1 MEWSWRTVLIL
12 IGLVTMVAILIDGF
26 RRMRRARAE
35 ALRLDVSEDFKFP
48 EEGYNPELPGEV
60 RVVGGF
66 SPNAS
71 SSDQP
76 SDPQQSQPSFD
87 EVPAF
92 SALDDEPEV
101 DSMRNTFDSADL
113 AVPSESN
120 VDQAV
125 RDAVVEVSN
134 ETDNQPR
141 HSQNSDAAVGV
152 QTTALETGAETTQ
165 DEETPVEPNS
175 PLVPKAKPLNLDEN
189 VPVLLDVE
197 ELGED
202 TDVVSDTVSDVAPD
216 ETETVNLIDA
226 LPEAVANTETEAAS
240 AEPTEDPLDEAPEA
254 QHVEE
259 SHREESKVEMEAEPQ
274 PMTESFA
281 ETAQIITHPVNFA
294 GADAEVL
301 AHRPPAEVVLV
312 IHAIAQSDQGFRGS
326 DLIYLFNSCD
336 LRYGEKNIFHRFE
349 EADGAGNIQF
359 SVSQSYEPGTFEPG
373 RMADQQFPGLI
384 FFMSLPGAKRPLEAY
399 EAMYEMAMVVARNLK
414 ADLLDESLS
423 ALTPQT
429 VEANREEIMT
439 FERHQHL
446 MMKKQGTR

>member
-92 SALDDEPEV
+92 SALDDEPED
-101 DSMRNTFDSADL
+101 DSMRNTFDSAGL

-240 AEPTEDPLDEAPEA
+240 AEPTEDPLDEAPES

-259 SHREESKVEMEAEPQ
+259 SHREEPKVEMEAEPQ